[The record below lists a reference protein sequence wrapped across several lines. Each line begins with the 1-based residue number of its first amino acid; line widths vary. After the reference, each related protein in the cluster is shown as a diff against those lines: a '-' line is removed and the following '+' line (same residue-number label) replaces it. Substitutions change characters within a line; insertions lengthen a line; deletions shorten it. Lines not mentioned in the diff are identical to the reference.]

1 MTGNPLADA
10 TELTEDTELIDTET
24 GERLTVNAIGDMEY
38 GTATVIALHD
48 TGHGSQWPA
57 PRLLRFPED
66 FIDGRYTVS
75 QDCR

>member
-1 MTGNPLADA
+1 
-10 TELTEDTELIDTET
+10 
-24 GERLTVNAIGDMEY
+24 VNAIGDMEY